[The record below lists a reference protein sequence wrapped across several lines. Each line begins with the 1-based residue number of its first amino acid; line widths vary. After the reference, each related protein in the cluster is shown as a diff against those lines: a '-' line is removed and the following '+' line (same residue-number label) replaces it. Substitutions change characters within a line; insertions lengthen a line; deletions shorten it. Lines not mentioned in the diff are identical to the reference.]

1 MSYRLAI
8 KPSAQRELER
18 LDNTLLRRID
28 DALLR
33 LAGNPRPQGF
43 KKLTGVPL
51 SRIRVG
57 TYRVVYEINDPKQVV
72 TVVTIGHRRDV
83 YR

>member
-8 KPSAQRELER
+8 KPSAQREMER

-28 DALLR
+28 EALLK
-33 LAGNPRPQGF
+33 LAGNPRPHGF

-51 SRIRVG
+51 YRIRIG
-57 TYRVVYEINDPKQVV
+57 AYHRV
-72 TVVTIGHRRDV
+72 RD
-83 YR
+83 

>member
-18 LDNTLLRRID
+18 LDDALVRRID
-28 DALLR
+28 AVLLK

-51 SRIRVG
+51 YRIRVG
-57 TYRVVYEINDPKQVV
+57 AYRLVYEINDPEQLV
-72 TVVTIGHRRDV
+72 TIVTIGHRRDI